1 MRRLVQ
7 LALDY
12 RQQPVWEG
20 DCAETTD
27 FQHAEVL
34 PLESSLA
41 ADLSGATRLS
51 SLELHIKGAQHLL
64 AVCNALPALR
74 ELRLDL
80 YWCKTAHAQQAVDA
94 LVQLPALAVSL
105 GIHSYRG
112 TEATAEPLDY
122 PDATEWGCTELPP
135 LAGLHVT
142 ALCLLGSVSLPP
154 DMLQLEHLCFLEV
167 NSLIDDAAWG
177 DDAWSS
183 LAQLSQ
189 LKARDTVLPDATKLA
204 AAPRLSEVHLP
215 DAPPPFRAQL
225 AALRPDMHITPGMS
239 AEAAE

>member
-1 MRRLVQ
+1 MTMLLFQ
-7 LALDY
+7 L
-12 RQQPVWEG
+12 P
-20 DCAETTD
+20 C
-27 FQHAEVL
+27 
-34 PLESSLA
+34 
-41 ADLSGATRLS
+41 
-51 SLELHIKGAQHLL
+51 
-64 AVCNALPALR
+64 
-74 ELRLDL
+74 RLDL

-189 LKARDTVLPDATKLA
+189 LKARDTVLPGEWRCACLLLKSEQRCVRALCT
-204 AAPRLSEVHLP
+204 PCLSAWLVADQYIQLHLP
-215 DAPPPFRAQL
+215 QMQPSWLQHPASLRCTFLMHRHLSAPSRQRCALTCTSRL
-225 AALRPDMHITPGMS
+225 A
-239 AEAAE
+239 